1 MTQLEALKQIANRNG
16 GLLRPQAVVDAARDE
31 ESPLH
36 GAFCWDDTEAA
47 NRYRLIQAQELIR
60 SFKITV
66 EDCGQKCDVPVFVG
80 VSSDRSGSSA
90 ENPYRFTEEVAKNED
105 LLATAVKDAMEQLR
119 AIKNRYSY
127 LKQLGDIWSAIEA
140 HDE

>member
-1 MTQLEALKQIANRNG
+1 MRVHRFIGLSEIEALLNDG
-16 GLLRPQAVVDAARDE
+16 VVN
-31 ESPLH
+31 PL
-36 GAFCWDDTEAA
+36 
-47 NRYRLIQAQELIR
+47 
-60 SFKITV
+60 
-66 EDCGQKCDVPVFVG
+66 
-80 VSSDRSGSSA
+80 A

-105 LLATAVKDAMEQLR
+105 LLTTAVKDAMEQLR

>member
-31 ESPLH
+31 DSPLH

-66 EDCGQKCDVPVFVG
+66 ADCGQKCDVPVFVG
-80 VSSDRSGSSA
+80 VSSDRTGSSA
-90 ENPYRFTEEVAKNED
+90 ENPYRFTEDVAKNED
-105 LLATAVKDAMEQLR
+105 LLTTAVKDAMEQLR